1 MVASSLEDAGNR
13 PQIIEHR
20 FATGKDDVLAFVWE
34 DLSEDV
40 NHRHGLKNI
49 KIGVAPFAA
58 QIAGS
63 KTNENMGNP
72 ASETF
77 TLNGM
82 KYFDDVVNRG
92 KVLWTVNRL
101 QTCSLARFT
110 IQDVTSEL
118 GLLNELHQFC
128 SRFWAVKEHTS
139 HR

>member
-1 MVASSLEDAGNR
+1 
-13 PQIIEHR
+13 
-20 FATGKDDVLAFVWE
+20 
-34 DLSEDV
+34 
-40 NHRHGLKNI
+40 
-49 KIGVAPFAA
+49 
-58 QIAGS
+58 
-63 KTNENMGNP
+63 MGNP

-77 TLNGM
+77 ALNGM

-110 IQDVTSEL
+110 IQVVTSQL
-118 GLLNELHQFC
+118 GLLNELHQFR